1 MGAILVLVGLLL
13 CGVWF
18 MLRKKA
24 QASLQWPSSRGR
36 VISSALNRRQDSD
49 GNQSEEA
56 LVVYEYLVGGAT
68 FQGKRIAFGGSGA
81 GGARKSVQRY
91 PAGATVAVYYDPAKP
106 ASAVLERSAGG
117 GMFVLPLVGGVFAI
131 IGVVLLVIR

>member
-1 MGAILVLVGLLL
+1 M
-13 CGVWF
+13 VWF

-36 VISSALNRRQDSD
+36 VISSVLNRRQDSD

-56 LVVYEYLVGGAT
+56 HIVYEYMVGGT
-68 FQGKRIAFGGSGA
+68 SLQGNRIAFGGSGA
-81 GGARKSVQRY
+81 GGARKSAKRY
-91 PAGATVAVYYDPAKP
+91 PAGTTVDVYYDPAKP
-106 ASAVLERSAGG
+106 ASAVLERSPGG
-117 GMFVLPLVGGVFAI
+117 ATFVLLLVGGVFSI